1 MINIQRKIY
10 EIVFIHYPVE
20 ADTEEDVELLIFDR
34 NTSTKL
40 TRSDVFKVTN
50 KANLTGH
57 GYKEE
62 VSYQTVMSPESTS
75 YFKASTMILAFG
87 IQWNKSI
94 SKTTPFFVRNQNR
107 VQFHRFKVFSFPDR
121 FCFDS
126 TANGFPYSKVMPFF
140 FLSQESYFYYKLE
153 NCSRIP
159 EIEEELETLIPGKLT
174 VIQCITIDILSQ

>member
-1 MINIQRKIY
+1 MINILRKID
-10 EIVFIHYPVE
+10 EIVFIHYFVE

-107 VQFHRFKVFSFPDR
+107 VQFHRFKVFLSRIVFVSILQP
-121 FCFDS
+121 
-126 TANGFPYSKVMPFF
+126 NGFPYSKVMLV
-140 FLSQESYFYYKLE
+140 FLFISGIVLLLQIRKLLKD
-153 NCSRIP
+153 SGDRGRIGN
-159 EIEEELETLIPGKLT
+159 TDT
-174 VIQCITIDILSQ
+174 R

>member
-40 TRSDVFKVTN
+40 TRSDVFKVIN

-107 VQFHRFKVFSFPDR
+107 VQFHRFKVFLSRIVFVSILQP
-121 FCFDS
+121 
-126 TANGFPYSKVMPFF
+126 NGFPYSKVMLV
-140 FLSQESYFYYKLE
+140 FLFISGIALLLQIRKLLKD
-153 NCSRIP
+153 SGDRGRIGN
-159 EIEEELETLIPGKLT
+159 TDT
-174 VIQCITIDILSQ
+174 R

>member
-1 MINIQRKIY
+1 MKFKSFSAKMLIIDQYPKKIY
-10 EIVFIHYPVE
+10 EIVFIHYLVE

-87 IQWNKSI
+87 IQWNKSDLQNKSFLCQK
-94 SKTTPFFVRNQNR
+94 SKSSSLP
-107 VQFHRFKVFSFPDR
+107 SF
-121 FCFDS
+121 
-126 TANGFPYSKVMPFF
+126 
-140 FLSQESYFYYKLE
+140 
-153 NCSRIP
+153 
-159 EIEEELETLIPGKLT
+159 
-174 VIQCITIDILSQ
+174 

>member
-1 MINIQRKIY
+1 MLIIDQYPKKIY
-10 EIVFIHYPVE
+10 EIVFIHYLVE

-94 SKTTPFFVRNQNR
+94 FKTTPFFVRNQNR
-107 VQFHRFKVFSFPDR
+107 VQFHRFKVF
-121 FCFDS
+121 
-126 TANGFPYSKVMPFF
+126 
-140 FLSQESYFYYKLE
+140 L
-153 NCSRIP
+153 SRI
-159 EIEEELETLIPGKLT
+159 
-174 VIQCITIDILSQ
+174 VFVSILQPMSFCVLK